1 MKTIIVTLLAFCMAS
16 APLAAQEDKSFDIGG
31 VGLGS
36 RGVNFRSDPDTRY
49 GLLIRS
55 GFGFAGSPFDYY
67 FNPEA
72 AFVKRHH
79 YSTRT
84 KLYAGAGVASSFRLT
99 DDEFSIAYGLLVPV
113 GLELFPIPGNH
124 RLSVSLETGLNYL
137 QSKDVKST
145 FGHYGL
151 IEFTWYLRSDID
163 SETKYGW

>member
-1 MKTIIVTLLAFCMAS
+1 MKTILITLLTLL
-16 APLAAQEDKSFDIGG
+16 LAATPMTAQDNKDFDIGG

-55 GFGFAGSPFDYY
+55 GFGFAGSPFDYH

-79 YSTRT
+79 YSDRT
-84 KLYAGAGVASSFRLT
+84 KLYVGAGVASSFRMT
-99 DDEFSIAYGLLVPV
+99 DQEFSIAYGLFVPV
-113 GLELFPIPGNH
+113 GLELFPIAGNE

-137 QSKDVKST
+137 QSKGVKST

-151 IEFTWYLRSDID
+151 IEFTWYLRSARD
-163 SETKYGW
+163 SETKY